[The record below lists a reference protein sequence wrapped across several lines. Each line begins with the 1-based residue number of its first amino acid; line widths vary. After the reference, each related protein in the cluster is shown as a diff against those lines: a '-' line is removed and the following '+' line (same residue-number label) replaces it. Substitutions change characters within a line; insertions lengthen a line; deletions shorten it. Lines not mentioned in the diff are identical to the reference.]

1 MVNQAGPRIQKDR
14 LQHEGNTMKII
25 TTTLVALLATASV
38 AFATDLPS
46 KKKAPAAAP
55 VAAATEAVAAAST
68 DSLKVE
74 YGQDLGTNFGAK
86 VDDAYTVTYKHS
98 IGGGFAIGGM
108 AQTTQVP
115 GSQLNQNLELQ
126 GSYALPAMYGVTL
139 TGKAGLGEKFSSTN
153 FAYYALYGNADYK
166 VNDNITLNAVG
177 YRFRSAV
184 DSNTY
189 GYQSHQ
195 LSTGV
200 TFDINKS
207 YSLNAKVA
215 RNYDTSW
222 NATGDAFTVGA
233 TVKF

>member
-1 MVNQAGPRIQKDR
+1 
-14 LQHEGNTMKII
+14 MKII
-25 TTTLVALLATASV
+25 TTAMVALLATASV
-38 AFATDLPS
+38 AFATDLP
-46 KKKAPAAAP
+46 KKKTAPAAAP
-55 VAAATEAVAAAST
+55 AAAAAVEAVASS

-74 YGQDLGTNFGAK
+74 YGQDLANNFGDK

-126 GSYALPAMYGVTL
+126 GSYALPAIYGVTL

>member
-25 TTTLVALLATASV
+25 TTALVALLATASV

-46 KKKAPAAAP
+46 KKKAPAAAG
-55 VAAATEAVAAAST
+55 AAAAAVEAVASS

-74 YGQDLGTNFGAK
+74 YGQDLANNFGAK

-126 GSYALPAMYGVTL
+126 GSYALPAIYGVTL

>member
-1 MVNQAGPRIQKDR
+1 
-14 LQHEGNTMKII
+14 MKII
-25 TTTLVALLATASV
+25 TTAMVALLATASV
-38 AFATDLPS
+38 AFATDLP
-46 KKKAPAAAP
+46 KKKTAPAAAP
-55 VAAATEAVAAAST
+55 AAAAAVEAVASS

-74 YGQDLGTNFGAK
+74 YGQDLANNFGAK

>member
-1 MVNQAGPRIQKDR
+1 
-14 LQHEGNTMKII
+14 
-25 TTTLVALLATASV
+25 
-38 AFATDLPS
+38 
-46 KKKAPAAAP
+46 
-55 VAAATEAVAAAST
+55 
-68 DSLKVE
+68 
-74 YGQDLGTNFGAK
+74 
-86 VDDAYTVTYKHS
+86 
-98 IGGGFAIGGM
+98 M

-126 GSYALPAMYGVTL
+126 GSYALPAIYGVTL
-139 TGKAGLGEKFSSTN
+139 TGKAGLGEKFSTTN

-166 VNDNITLNAVG
+166 VNDSITINAVG

>member
-1 MVNQAGPRIQKDR
+1 
-14 LQHEGNTMKII
+14 MKII
-25 TTTLVALLATASV
+25 TTAMVALLATASV
-38 AFATDLPS
+38 AFATDLP
-46 KKKAPAAAP
+46 KKKTAPAAAP
-55 VAAATEAVAAAST
+55 VAAVEAAAST

-126 GSYALPAMYGVTL
+126 GSYALPAIYGVTL
-139 TGKAGLGEKFSSTN
+139 TGKAGLGEKFSTTN

-166 VNDNITLNAVG
+166 VNDSITINAVG

-200 TFDINKS
+200 TYDINKS

>member
-1 MVNQAGPRIQKDR
+1 
-14 LQHEGNTMKII
+14 MKII

-46 KKKAPAAAP
+46 KKKAPAAAAP
-55 VAAATEAVAAAST
+55 ATATEAVAAAST

-139 TGKAGLGEKFSSTN
+139 TGKASLGEKFSSTN

-215 RNYDTSW
+215 RNYDTGW

>member
-1 MVNQAGPRIQKDR
+1 
-14 LQHEGNTMKII
+14 MKII
-25 TTTLVALLATASV
+25 TTAMVALLATASV
-38 AFATDLPS
+38 AFATDLP
-46 KKKAPAAAP
+46 KKKTAPAAAP
-55 VAAATEAVAAAST
+55 AAAAAVEAVASS

-74 YGQDLGTNFGAK
+74 YGQDLANNFGAK

-139 TGKAGLGEKFSSTN
+139 TGKAGLGEKFTTAN

-200 TFDINKS
+200 TYDINKS
-207 YSLNAKVA
+207 YSLTANVA
-215 RNYDTSW
+215 RNYDTGW
-222 NATGDAFTVGA
+222 NATGDAFNVGA
-233 TVKF
+233 IVKF

>member
-1 MVNQAGPRIQKDR
+1 
-14 LQHEGNTMKII
+14 MKII

-46 KKKAPAAAP
+46 KKKAPAAAAP
-55 VAAATEAVAAAST
+55 AAATEAVAAAST

-126 GSYALPAMYGVTL
+126 GSYALPAIYGVTL
-139 TGKAGLGEKFSSTN
+139 TGKAGLGEKFSTTN

-166 VNDNITLNAVG
+166 VNDSITINAVG

-200 TFDINKS
+200 TYDINKS

>member
-1 MVNQAGPRIQKDR
+1 MVNQAGPRIQKDS

-46 KKKAPAAAP
+46 KKKAPAAAAP
-55 VAAATEAVAAAST
+55 AAATEAVAAAST

>member
-14 LQHEGNTMKII
+14 LQHEGNIMKII
-25 TTTLVALLATASV
+25 TTALVALLATASV

-46 KKKAPAAAP
+46 KKKAPAAA
-55 VAAATEAVAAAST
+55 AAAAAAVEAVASS

-74 YGQDLGTNFGAK
+74 YGQDLANNFGAK

-126 GSYALPAMYGVTL
+126 GSYALPAIYGVTL
-139 TGKAGLGEKFSSTN
+139 TGKAGLGEKFSTTN

-166 VNDNITLNAVG
+166 VNDSITINAVG

-184 DSNTY
+184 DSNTN

-200 TFDINKS
+200 TYDINKS

>member
-1 MVNQAGPRIQKDR
+1 
-14 LQHEGNTMKII
+14 MKII
-25 TTTLVALLATASV
+25 TTAMVALLATASV
-38 AFATDLPS
+38 AFATDLP
-46 KKKAPAAAP
+46 KKKTAPAAAP
-55 VAAATEAVAAAST
+55 AAAAAVEAVASS

-74 YGQDLGTNFGAK
+74 YGQDLANNFGAK

-139 TGKAGLGEKFSSTN
+139 TGKAGLGEKFSTTN